1 MFDNYDLSRIVL
13 FDGLDT
19 DEIKHCGPDRRK
31 GKKYRKNDIIIS
43 EGEII
48 DP

>member
-19 DEIKHCGPDRRK
+19 DEIKTLWLCIDAK
-31 GKKYRKNDIIIS
+31 VKKYKRMTLLY
-43 EGEII
+43 
-48 DP
+48 PR